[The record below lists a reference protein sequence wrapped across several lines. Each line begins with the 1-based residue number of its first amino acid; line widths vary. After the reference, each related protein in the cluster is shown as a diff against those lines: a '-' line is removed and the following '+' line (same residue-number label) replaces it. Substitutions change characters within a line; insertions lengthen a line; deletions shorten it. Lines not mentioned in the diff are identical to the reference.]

1 MTEFMLNG
9 ACPNSRSELQGR
21 PYATIARTCSAA
33 IDCGVPQLQLVWRL
47 SYKKGARICYEK
59 NNM

>member
-1 MTEFMLNG
+1 MTEFMLTG

-33 IDCGVPQLQLVWRL
+33 IDCSVPQPMAGLERVV
-47 SYKKGARICYEK
+47 
-59 NNM
+59 